1 MDVLSIRKDTVMTKD
16 PALMN
21 VLAARSLLSI
31 RLEEL
36 RDRASF
42 LASIVDAEEDDGSS
56 AEDERQEANGKIYI
70 LESALRYIDRFLKED

>member
-1 MDVLSIRKDTVMTKD
+1 MTKD
-16 PALMN
+16 PALMD

-42 LASIVDAEEDDGSS
+42 LASIVDPEEDDGSS
-56 AEDERQEANGKIYI
+56 AEDERQEAIGKILI
-70 LESALRYIDRFLKED
+70 LENALRYIDRFLKED

>member
-31 RLEEL
+31 RIEEL
-36 RDRASF
+36 RDRLIYETSSKADRQDASDKIHLLEGAVKFIDCF
-42 LASIVDAEEDDGSS
+42 LQTD
-56 AEDERQEANGKIYI
+56 
-70 LESALRYIDRFLKED
+70 